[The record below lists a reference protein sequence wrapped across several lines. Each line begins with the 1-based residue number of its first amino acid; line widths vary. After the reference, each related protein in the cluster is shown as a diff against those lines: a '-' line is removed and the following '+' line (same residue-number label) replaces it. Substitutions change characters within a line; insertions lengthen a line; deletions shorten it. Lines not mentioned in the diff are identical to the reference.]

1 MDHTDIVIVGA
12 GVVGLAVAAKLAEKY
27 PDYQIIV
34 LERNEKFGQETS
46 SRNSEVIHSGIYY
59 PEGSLKAELCVKGN
73 EFLYDFCEEYNVPY
87 QKLGK
92 MIIAIEEDDMVSLH
106 DLAAKAEINNVKNV
120 EMLTPEKAK
129 VMEPEISSKGALLI
143 PSTGIIDSHALMKRL
158 EDIAMQG
165 GAMLAYC
172 HEVKDIK
179 PHNDD
184 YKVEFCNPDGSC
196 DAISCTWLINS
207 AGLYSDRI
215 AEMLGIDIDKEGYR
229 IHPCKGEYFS
239 ITFSKGKLVKKL
251 IYPPPLKD
259 LQGLGIH
266 LTKNLD
272 GRLRLGPNAFYVD
285 EIDYTVNP
293 DHVDD
298 FFNSVKNFLPFL
310 ELADL
315 EPEMAGI
322 RPKLQG
328 PDDPVRDFII
338 RHESDRNLNG
348 IINLV
353 GIESPGLTCCLSIA
367 DKVSDIIQENQ

>member
-1 MDHTDIVIVGA
+1 MDHVDIVIVGA
-12 GVVGLAVAAKLAEKY
+12 GVVGLAIAAKLVEKY
-27 PDYQIIV
+27 PGYQVIV

-59 PEGSLKAELCVKGN
+59 PEGSLKAELCVTGN
-73 EFLYDFCEEYNVPY
+73 ELLYDFCEENNVPY
-87 QKLGK
+87 QKPGK
-92 MIIAIEEDDMVSLH
+92 MIIAIEKNDMASLQ

-120 EMLTPEKAK
+120 ELLTPEMAK
-129 VMEPEISSKGALLI
+129 MMEPEIISKGALLV
-143 PSTGIIDSHALMKRL
+143 PSTGIIDSHTLMKRL

-172 HEVKDIK
+172 HEIKDIE
-179 PHNDD
+179 PYNDD

-196 DAISCTWLINS
+196 DSISCTWLINS

-215 AEMLGIDIDKEGYR
+215 AEMVGIDIDREGYR

-239 ITFSKGKLVKKL
+239 ITYSKGKLVEKL

-266 LTKNLD
+266 LTKSLD

-285 EIDYTVNP
+285 EIDYSVNL
-293 DHVDD
+293 DHCDD
-298 FFNSVKNFLPFL
+298 FFNSVKSFLPFL

-328 PDDPVRDFII
+328 PDDSFKDFII
-338 RHESDRNLNG
+338 RHESARSLNG

-367 DKVSDIIQENQ
+367 DKVADMFKIDQ